1 MRRALELLQKT
12 ERWIAATAF
21 GFMTLLVLADIF
33 LREAFK
39 QSFPVGPKLAI
50 DLMILGGFLGA
61 AITSGKGT
69 HLKAEIASK
78 LWPKSLKPFAE
89 TLGEILTAAFCAG
102 MAWLAFKYVSQSF
115 EMGEVGVV
123 TGVPVWISQSIL
135 PWAFVSMSVR
145 HLTFALVPSLR
156 PTPTLEDIK

>member
-1 MRRALELLQKT
+1 MRRALHLLQTT

-21 GFMTLLVLADIF
+21 GFMTLLVLADII

-39 QSFPVGPKLAI
+39 QSFPLGPKLAI

-69 HLKAEIASK
+69 HLKAEMASK
-78 LWPKSLKPFAE
+78 IWPKGFKPLVDRLSE
-89 TLGEILTAAFCAG
+89 GLTALFCAG
-102 MAWLAFKYVSQSF
+102 MAWLAFQYVSQSF

-123 TGVPVWISQSIL
+123 TRIPVWVSQAIL

-145 HLTFALVPSLR
+145 HSIFAIFPALR
-156 PTPTLEDIK
+156 PTPTIEDIK